1 MKEKRKI
8 PGWKDKVLFTP
19 GPLNTSK
26 TVKQAMLEDI
36 GSWDYELRELVKE
49 IRQKLLEAGQADPEN
64 FTVIPMQGCG
74 TMGIEAVIS
83 STVPPDGKLLV
94 ITNGAYGE
102 RIVKMATMLKIETIV
117 VEFPENR
124 RPDTLEIE
132 AALNADSNIT
142 NVAVVHCETTT
153 GIINPIQDI
162 GAVVNKSGVSYFVD
176 AMSSF
181 GAVPIDLDECHIDY
195 IISSANKCIE
205 GVPGFSFVLARI
217 DSFMK
222 TGGYA
227 RSLSLDL
234 MDQYHRLEKNGLF
247 RFTPPTHALLAFR
260 QALREFEEEGSV
272 SARSS
277 RYRSNY
283 ETLIAGMRDMG
294 FKEFLR
300 PEDQGH
306 IITSFYYPEDPCFDF
321 DEFYARLHKRN
332 YIIYSGKITYA
343 DTFRIGNIGRIY
355 ESDIRDLLAAVRE
368 ILDEMGIRL
377 NKTEKKEDV

>member
-1 MKEKRKI
+1 MKDKKKI

-49 IRQKLLEAGQADPEN
+49 IRQKLLEAGQAGPEE

-74 TMGIEAVIS
+74 TMGVEAVIS
-83 STVPPDGKLLV
+83 STVPPDGKLLA
-94 ITNGAYGE
+94 ISNGAYGE
-102 RIVKMATMLKIETIV
+102 RIVKMASMLNIETV
-117 VEFPENR
+117 VVDSPENR
-124 RPDTLEIE
+124 IPDTLEIE
-132 AALNADSNIT
+132 AVLDADSDIT

-153 GIINPIQDI
+153 GIINPIKEI
-162 GAVVNKSGVSYFVD
+162 GAVVNESGASYFVD

-222 TGGYA
+222 TEGYA

-234 MDQYHRLEKNGLF
+234 LDQYRRLEKNGLF

-272 SARSS
+272 SARSA
-277 RYRSNY
+277 RYCSNY
-283 ETLIAGMRDMG
+283 ETLIAGMRAMG
-294 FKEFLR
+294 FKEFLN
-300 PEDQGH
+300 PEDQGY
-306 IITSFYYPEDPCFDF
+306 IITSFYYPEDPRFDF

-332 YIIYSGKITYA
+332 YIIYSGKITCA

-355 ESDIRDLLAAVRE
+355 ESDIRDLLAAIRE
-368 ILDEMGIRL
+368 TIDEMGVRL
-377 NKTEKKEDV
+377 K